1 MKKYK
6 NYVILGCIIIF
17 LVIGLAIVSG
27 IDTTSGKDNDI
38 YESIEIYSVL
48 SSDISSVFI
57 KNEFGEYNVLY
68 GDEIKISGKQIE
80 KDDEKLEYLLTEISS
95 MYASE
100 IADENVVSL
109 SDFGLLNPLAELELS
124 LKDNSKIKI
133 YIGNKTPT
141 DSGYYVKL
149 NDENKVYIVST
160 YSVDTILRKLD
171 YYRNTVLFSF
181 EISDINEFSYT
192 NGTKTVSF
200 KRNDSNDLNRNSFA
214 AFNMKTPYDWAA
226 ESSKLEEVF
235 NLLKELKI
243 IEYVED
249 NPTDLSQYG
258 LNPYL
263 YKISLKDKNNN
274 IYNMNIGSNV
284 DGKYYIK
291 MDSKNSVYLVDAKGF
306 EFLDYEPTAFLQ
318 QFVCIRPIDN
328 VATLSYIHNDIN
340 ASFNIKK
347 VDTEVHD
354 VKYKGKLIDQKK
366 FKEAYTEIISMK
378 ISGTL
383 SYTPNT
389 APILEYTFTY
399 TNSDSDTIK
408 YYKYDDRKIAV
419 AVNGVINFYVDISE
433 FNMRINKID
442 DIIRN
447 KI

>member
-17 LVIGLAIVSG
+17 LVIGLAIVSS

-200 KRNDSNDLNRNSFA
+200 KRNDSKR
-214 AFNMKTPYDWAA
+214 
-226 ESSKLEEVF
+226 
-235 NLLKELKI
+235 
-243 IEYVED
+243 
-249 NPTDLSQYG
+249 
-258 LNPYL
+258 
-263 YKISLKDKNNN
+263 
-274 IYNMNIGSNV
+274 
-284 DGKYYIK
+284 
-291 MDSKNSVYLVDAKGF
+291 
-306 EFLDYEPTAFLQ
+306 
-318 QFVCIRPIDN
+318 
-328 VATLSYIHNDIN
+328 
-340 ASFNIKK
+340 
-347 VDTEVHD
+347 
-354 VKYKGKLIDQKK
+354 
-366 FKEAYTEIISMK
+366 
-378 ISGTL
+378 
-383 SYTPNT
+383 
-389 APILEYTFTY
+389 
-399 TNSDSDTIK
+399 
-408 YYKYDDRKIAV
+408 
-419 AVNGVINFYVDISE
+419 
-433 FNMRINKID
+433 
-442 DIIRN
+442 
-447 KI
+447 